1 MDNWD
6 TLVSNVYCIYDSL
19 AASICKITYSA
30 GQKQWTPECAIIFEE
45 GNNTN
50 SCIRVDIISLP
61 GKFQRILVIRPF
73 RTSQDLIFQA
83 KLQRKPIKMEIH
95 KRNNIVLPIFNG
107 KEPLVQQ
114 SKHRNFYNIV
124 CVLSL
129 SIYIENN
136 WRNKQKPSHYSRDA
150 GIYMLRTC
158 LESWIWRALNRSYLA
173 NILEHLN

>member
-1 MDNWD
+1 MECWSFSSLVLKFKFMDNWD

-19 AASICKITYSA
+19 ASSICKITYSA

-114 SKHRNFYNIV
+114 SKHRNEYFTILYVYCLYQFI
-124 CVLSL
+124 
-129 SIYIENN
+129 
-136 WRNKQKPSHYSRDA
+136 
-150 GIYMLRTC
+150 LRTTGETNKNPAITAEMQ
-158 LESWIWRALNRSYLA
+158 ESTC
-173 NILEHLN
+173 